1 MIIPIRNQ
9 PITFQGAEGETGFCG
24 DTSTYCQLVRLNDRL
39 CFQLRQESCLAQ
51 ILCNNDFSIFGT
63 DLLEDSGDFYTSG
76 EYGDWS
82 ANPDTWYWD
91 SYGRRACTIEDHAG
105 SALTWTLDPY
115 AMSAICTYVLRFEIS
130 GYEAPV
136 GDVPDMDL
144 TVTLPDGTQQ
154 IVRLDGAYEFISG
167 TGTSF
172 SFTPGV
178 NWMGCLDNITLEC
191 AGVCWDFSYPIPE
204 KKPVTLSGSGLC
216 KILDYV
222 TTVTEQTPSLTIGKY
237 YQLYVKVEGATAG
250 SIEFFL
256 GTVSIGTVD
265 ENGIFTLSGVSDG
278 TTFSFTM
285 SEFFDGCVAYVQL
298 YLLSKDYTLKLKD
311 SSDDSIIATLTADL
325 LFGEE
330 IKEGTRGDWI
340 QSCVDFDYNLVA
352 AAVADCQGIE
362 EGNDC
367 PEICMYLEIESP
379 EDGDLVTNGG
389 FVVSESVLIS
399 DNWAIDVGLGYEA
412 IQHMLQLNSGAGYVL
427 QDLGP
432 AGFVQGQEYYVAF
445 DILCLDHGDTE
456 ADFDS
461 FTISLGTSNTGTGGV
476 VIFNST
482 NFPTAAG
489 HYVYKVTAG
498 VTGDF
503 LAIYFDDS
511 AGLSSICIDNIQV
524 RDTPCEHELYQSNCI
539 KLQREH
545 DGIQGWDGSKLVT
558 ACNEEGFSMGFDWST
573 GFKLQSRLFVDITTP
588 RYSSKEDETYLQSNG
603 VRKRVFADSS
613 KIFDARFGAV
623 DELTHDYIRTML
635 KCDVL
640 FIDTGYTPTN
650 QYIHLEAEY
659 SPNYDSKG
667 LLKLTDAITEI
678 QKVDNTIF
686 NTNCR

>member
-9 PITFQGAEGETGFCG
+9 PITFAAAEGEVAACG
-24 DTSTYCQLVRLNDRL
+24 DQSGYCQLVRLNDKI

-51 ILCNNDFSIFGT
+51 LLCNNDFSIFGT

-91 SYGRRACTIEDHAG
+91 SYGRRACTIEGHAG
-105 SALTWTLDPY
+105 SPLTWTLDPY

-130 GYEAPV
+130 GYVAPE
-136 GDVPDMDL
+136 GEGEDVYL
-144 TVTLPDGTQQ
+144 TVTLPDGTEQLV
-154 IVRLDGAYEFISG
+154 ITDGAYEFISG

-172 SFTPGV
+172 SFDPGIL
-178 NWMGCLDNITLEC
+178 WSGCLDNITLEC

-222 TTVTEQTPSLTIGKY
+222 TTVTEQTPSLAIGKY
-237 YQLYVKVEGATAG
+237 YQLYVKIEGATAG

-285 SEFFDGCVAYVQL
+285 SEFFDGCVAYVEI
-298 YLLSKDYTLKLKD
+298 YLLSKDYTLKLKN
-311 SSDDSIIATLTADL
+311 SLNDDVVADL
-325 LFGEE
+325 TTSLLYGEE
-330 IKEGTRGDWI
+330 IKEGTRGDLI
-340 QSCVDFDYNLVA
+340 QVCIPFGEEMSGNIIPRLV
-352 AAVADCQGIE
+352 
-362 EGNDC
+362 NNSL
-367 PEICMYLEIESP
+367 CMYLEIESP
-379 EDGDLVTNGG
+379 TDGDLVTAGDFLLTNSFTLEDEWSFTGTLEYIGIQGHVELSGG
-389 FVVSESVLIS
+389 T
-399 DNWAIDVGLGYEA
+399 GY
-412 IQHMLQLNSGAGYVL
+412 ML

-432 AGFVQGQEYYVAF
+432 AGFVQGNTYYVAF
-445 DILCLDHGDTE
+445 DILCYDHGDTDP
-456 ADFDS
+456 DFDS
-461 FTISLGTSNTGTGGV
+461 FTVSLGTDSAGAGGEMV
-476 VIFNST
+476 FNSD

-489 HYVYKVTAG
+489 HYVYKVVAG
-498 VTGDF
+498 ATGNYIAF
-503 LAIYFDDS
+503 YFTDAD
-511 AGLSSICIDNIQV
+511 GLSRICIDNVQV
-524 RDTPCEHELYQSNCI
+524 RDTACEYELYRSNCI
-539 KLQREH
+539 KYANEFNDEL
-545 DGIQGWDGSKLVT
+545 GWPDSKLVT
-558 ACNEEGFSMGFDWST
+558 ACNEEGFSFGFDWST
-573 GFKLQSRLFVDITTP
+573 GFKLQSRLYMDITTP

-613 KIFDARFGAV
+613 KILDCRIGAV
-623 DELTHDYIRTML
+623 DELTHDYIRTMF

-640 FIDTGYTPTN
+640 FIDNGYTPTN

-667 LLKLTDAITEI
+667 LLKLTDCITEL